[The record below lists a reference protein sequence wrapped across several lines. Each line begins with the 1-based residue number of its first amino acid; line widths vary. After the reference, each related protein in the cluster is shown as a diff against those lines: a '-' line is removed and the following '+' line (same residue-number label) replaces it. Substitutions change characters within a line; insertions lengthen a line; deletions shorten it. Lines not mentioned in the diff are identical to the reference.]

1 MEIAVA
7 TLGNFHAKPFGHG
20 NAAQANV
27 RLTPLSRRKNDF
39 NIIHILIH
47 SMSEITKY
55 YFSVFTVILIT
66 CIVFS

>member
-27 RLTPLSRRKNDF
+27 RQTPSAPNVINFSLRKN
-39 NIIHILIH
+39 
-47 SMSEITKY
+47 
-55 YFSVFTVILIT
+55 
-66 CIVFS
+66 